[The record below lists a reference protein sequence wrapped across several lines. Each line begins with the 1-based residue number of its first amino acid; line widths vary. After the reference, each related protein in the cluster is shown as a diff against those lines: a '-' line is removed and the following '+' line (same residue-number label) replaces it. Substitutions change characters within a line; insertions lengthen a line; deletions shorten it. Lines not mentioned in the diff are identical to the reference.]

1 MRKHLISL
9 IGLLAILSCGQK
21 SNSSSDSD
29 EQAGTKQAQELEVTP
44 LEYSYD
50 KNKVEVGLD
59 IDYPTGSA
67 LIDKAVAEYISEKL
81 GGTYDG
87 DLANGDSLVNYY
99 GDEIL
104 AELKKHLKEDINNGV
119 EDEYINGY
127 YRKMEIKKEYETDLL
142 VTYSYTEDIYL
153 NGAHGMQYFY
163 GQTFRKSD
171 GRRFST
177 DMMRNL
183 YSDDLY
189 ALIKKG
195 LTKYFSSTGGEDITT
210 DEELKEYILT
220 DDNVNYLPLP
230 KSTPYITEDGV
241 VFIYQ
246 PYEISFFAAGMPTF
260 TVPVSKMKPFLTQ
273 TALTMLGED

>member
-50 KNKVEVGLD
+50 KNKIEVGLD

-87 DLANGDSLVNYY
+87 DLANGDSQVNYY

-171 GRRFST
+171 GRRF
-177 DMMRNL
+177 DEGMMRQL
-183 YSDDLY
+183 YSEEMYNLR
-189 ALIKKG
+189 KEG
-195 LTKYFSSTGGEDITT
+195 LREYFNESGDNANT
-210 DEELKEYILT
+210 DEELKDCIIT
-220 DDNVNYLPLP
+220 DDDVNYLPMP
-230 KSTPYITEDGV
+230 KHTPYVTKKGM

-246 PYEISFFAAGMPTF
+246 PYEISYYAAGAPTF
-260 TVPVSKMKPFLTQ
+260 TIPLKKMKPFLTQ
-273 TALTMLGED
+273 TAKELLEM

>member
-50 KNKVEVGLD
+50 KNKIEVGLD

-99 GDEIL
+99 GYEIL

-171 GRRFST
+171 GRRF
-177 DMMRNL
+177 DEGMMRQL
-183 YSDDLY
+183 YSEEMYNLR
-189 ALIKKG
+189 KEG
-195 LTKYFSSTGGEDITT
+195 LREYFNESGDNANT
-210 DEELKEYILT
+210 DEELKDCIIT
-220 DDNVNYLPLP
+220 DDDVNYLPMP
-230 KSTPYITEDGV
+230 KHTPYVTKKGM

-246 PYEISFFAAGMPTF
+246 PYEISYYAAGAPTF
-260 TVPVSKMKPFLTQ
+260 TIPLKKMKPFLTQ
-273 TALTMLGED
+273 TAKELLEM

>member
-50 KNKVEVGLD
+50 KNKIEVGLD

-171 GRRFST
+171 GRRF
-177 DMMRNL
+177 DEGMMRQL
-183 YSDDLY
+183 YSEEMYELR
-189 ALIKKG
+189 KEG
-195 LTKYFSSTGGEDITT
+195 LREYFNESGDNANT
-210 DEELKEYILT
+210 DEELKECIIT
-220 DDNVNYLPLP
+220 DDDVNYLPMP
-230 KSTPYITEDGV
+230 KHTPYVTKKGM

-246 PYEISFFAAGMPTF
+246 PYEISYYAAGAPSF
-260 TVPVSKMKPFLTQ
+260 TIPLKKMKPFLTQ
-273 TALTMLGED
+273 TAKELLEM

>member
-50 KNKVEVGLD
+50 KNKIEVGLD

-171 GRRFST
+171 GRRF
-177 DMMRNL
+177 DEGMMRQL
-183 YSDDLY
+183 YSEEMYNLR
-189 ALIKKG
+189 KEG
-195 LTKYFSSTGGEDITT
+195 LREYFNESGDNANT
-210 DEELKEYILT
+210 DEELKDCIIT
-220 DDNVNYLPLP
+220 DDDVNYLPMP
-230 KSTPYITEDGV
+230 KHTPYVTKKGM
-241 VFIYQ
+241 VFSYQ
-246 PYEISFFAAGMPTF
+246 PYEISYYAAGAPSF
-260 TVPVSKMKPFLTQ
+260 TIPLKKMKPFLTQ
-273 TALTMLGED
+273 TAKELLEM

>member
-50 KNKVEVGLD
+50 KNKIEVGLD
-59 IDYPTGSA
+59 IDYPTGST

-87 DLANGDSLVNYY
+87 DLANGDSLVSYY

-171 GRRFST
+171 GRRF
-177 DMMRNL
+177 DEGMMRQL
-183 YSDDLY
+183 YSEEMYNLR
-189 ALIKKG
+189 KEG
-195 LTKYFSSTGGEDITT
+195 LREYFNESGDNANT
-210 DEELKEYILT
+210 DEELKECIIT
-220 DDNVNYLPLP
+220 DDDVNYLPMP
-230 KSTPYITEDGV
+230 KHTPYVTKKGM

-246 PYEISFFAAGMPTF
+246 PYEISYYAAGAPTF
-260 TVPVSKMKPFLTQ
+260 TIPLKKMKPFLTQ
-273 TALTMLGED
+273 TAKELLEM

>member
-171 GRRFST
+171 GRRF
-177 DMMRNL
+177 DEGMMRQL
-183 YSDDLY
+183 YSEEMYELR
-189 ALIKKG
+189 KEG
-195 LTKYFSSTGGEDITT
+195 LREYFNESGDNANT
-210 DEELKEYILT
+210 DEELKECIIT
-220 DDNVNYLPLP
+220 DDDVNYLPMP
-230 KSTPYITEDGV
+230 KHTPYVTKKGM

-246 PYEISFFAAGMPTF
+246 PYEISYYAAGAPSF
-260 TVPVSKMKPFLTQ
+260 TIPLKKMKPFLTQ
-273 TALTMLGED
+273 TAKELLEM

>member
-50 KNKVEVGLD
+50 KNKIEVGLD

-87 DLANGDSLVNYY
+87 DLANGDSLVSYY

-171 GRRFST
+171 GRRF
-177 DMMRNL
+177 DEGMMRQL
-183 YSDDLY
+183 YSEEMYNLR
-189 ALIKKG
+189 KEG
-195 LTKYFSSTGGEDITT
+195 LREYFNESGDNANT
-210 DEELKEYILT
+210 DEELKECIIT
-220 DDNVNYLPLP
+220 DDDVNYLPMP
-230 KSTPYITEDGV
+230 KHTPYVTKKGM

-246 PYEISFFAAGMPTF
+246 PYEISYYAAGAPSF
-260 TVPVSKMKPFLTQ
+260 TIPLKKMKPFLTQ
-273 TALTMLGED
+273 TAKELLEM

>member
-87 DLANGDSLVNYY
+87 DLANGDSLVSYY

-104 AELKKHLKEDINNGV
+104 AELKKHLKEDIDNGV

-171 GRRFST
+171 GRRF
-177 DMMRNL
+177 DEGMMREL
-183 YSDDLY
+183 YSDEMYKLR
-189 ALIKKG
+189 KEG
-195 LTKYFSSTGGEDITT
+195 LREYFNETGDNADT
-210 DEELKEYILT
+210 DEELKEYVIT
-220 DDNVNYLPLP
+220 DDDVNYLPMP
-230 KSTPYITEDGV
+230 RHTPYVTKKGM

-246 PYEISFFAAGMPTF
+246 PYEISYYAAGAPTF
-260 TVPVSKMKPFLTQ
+260 TIPLKKMKPFLTQ
-273 TALTMLGED
+273 TAKEMLEM

>member
-50 KNKVEVGLD
+50 KNKIEVGLD

-171 GRRFST
+171 GRRF
-177 DMMRNL
+177 DEGMMRQL
-183 YSDDLY
+183 YSEEMYNLR
-189 ALIKKG
+189 KEG
-195 LTKYFSSTGGEDITT
+195 LREYFNESGDNANT
-210 DEELKEYILT
+210 DEELKDCIIT
-220 DDNVNYLPLP
+220 DDDVNYLPMP
-230 KSTPYITEDGV
+230 KHTPYVTKKGM

-246 PYEISFFAAGMPTF
+246 PYEISYYAAGAPTF
-260 TVPVSKMKPFLTQ
+260 TIPLKKMKTFLTQ
-273 TALTMLGED
+273 TAKELLEM

>member
-50 KNKVEVGLD
+50 KNKIEVGLD

-171 GRRFST
+171 GRRF
-177 DMMRNL
+177 DEGMMRQL
-183 YSDDLY
+183 YSEEMY
-189 ALIKKG
+189 NRRKEG
-195 LTKYFSSTGGEDITT
+195 LREYFNESGDNANT
-210 DEELKEYILT
+210 DEELKDCIIT
-220 DDNVNYLPLP
+220 DDDVNYLPMP
-230 KSTPYITEDGV
+230 KHTPYVTKKGM

-246 PYEISFFAAGMPTF
+246 PYEISYYAAGAPTF
-260 TVPVSKMKPFLTQ
+260 TIPLKKMKPFLTQ
-273 TALTMLGED
+273 TAKELLEM

>member
-50 KNKVEVGLD
+50 KNKIEVGLD

-171 GRRFST
+171 GRRF
-177 DMMRNL
+177 DEGMMRQL
-183 YSDDLY
+183 YSEEMYNLR
-189 ALIKKG
+189 KEG
-195 LTKYFSSTGGEDITT
+195 LREYFNESGDNANT
-210 DEELKEYILT
+210 DEELKDCIIT
-220 DDNVNYLPLP
+220 DDDVNYLPMP
-230 KSTPYITEDGV
+230 KHTPYVTKKGM

-246 PYEISFFAAGMPTF
+246 PYEISYYAAGAPTF
-260 TVPVSKMKPFLTQ
+260 TIPLKKMKPFLTQ
-273 TALTMLGED
+273 TAKELLEM

>member
-59 IDYPTGSA
+59 IDYPTGST

-87 DLANGDSLVNYY
+87 DLANGDSLVSYY

-171 GRRFST
+171 GRRF
-177 DMMRNL
+177 DEGMMRQL
-183 YSDDLY
+183 YSEEMYELR
-189 ALIKKG
+189 KEG
-195 LTKYFSSTGGEDITT
+195 LREYFNESGDNANT
-210 DEELKEYILT
+210 DEELKECIIT
-220 DDNVNYLPLP
+220 DDDVNYLPMP
-230 KSTPYITEDGV
+230 KHTPYVTKKGM

-246 PYEISFFAAGMPTF
+246 PYEISYYAAGAPTF
-260 TVPVSKMKPFLTQ
+260 TIPLKKMKPFLTQ
-273 TALTMLGED
+273 TAKELLEM

>member
-87 DLANGDSLVNYY
+87 DLANGDSLVSYY

-171 GRRFST
+171 GRRF
-177 DMMRNL
+177 DEGMMREL
-183 YSDDLY
+183 YSDEMYNLR
-189 ALIKKG
+189 KEG
-195 LTKYFSSTGGEDITT
+195 LREYFNETGDNADT
-210 DEELKEYILT
+210 DEELKEYVIT
-220 DDNVNYLPLP
+220 DDDVNYLPMP
-230 KSTPYITEDGV
+230 RHTPYVTKKGM

-246 PYEISFFAAGMPTF
+246 PYEISYYAAGAPTF
-260 TVPVSKMKPFLTQ
+260 TIPLKKMKPFLTH
-273 TALTMLGED
+273 TAKEMLEM

>member
-29 EQAGTKQAQELEVTP
+29 EQAGTKQAQELEVTS

-50 KNKVEVGLD
+50 KNKIEVELD

-104 AELKKHLKEDINNGV
+104 AKLKKQLKEDIDNGV

-127 YRKMEIKKEYETDLL
+127 NRKMEIKKDYETDLL

-171 GRRFST
+171 GRRF
-177 DMMRNL
+177 DEGMMREL
-183 YSDDLY
+183 YSEEMYKLR
-189 ALIKKG
+189 KEG
-195 LTKYFSSTGGEDITT
+195 LREYFNESGNVNT

-220 DDNVNYLPLP
+220 DDDVNYLPMP
-230 KSTPYITEDGV
+230 RHTPYVTKKGMT
-241 VFIYQ
+241 FIYQ
-246 PYEISFFAAGMPTF
+246 PYEISFYAAGAPTF
-260 TVPVSKMKPFLTQ
+260 TVPLKKMKPFLTH
-273 TALTMLGED
+273 TAKELLEM